1 MVSETYAK
9 SYKEIIEILKYT
21 KKSDVKKIPKEKII
35 MWKTNM
41 DKNWNFKVDTSKNL
55 EDQKILAETR
65 AIIANIFYDYWA
77 TDYQKQRIDEKDK
90 KIAEIQEIQKR
101 EMYNP
106 DNIFKNKKVTEYNDI
121 SEEKYG
127 LTVIKEDKWYNKLLK
142 RIQNIFN
149 RKNSNSFKGSDTR
162 QNSSINILQ
171 PSKDKFDF
179 NVIRGSLFGFF
190 IGDALGV
197 PVEFSYRNMLERNPV
212 IDMMEYGSHNQPK
225 GTWSDDSSMVLATID
240 GLINSKIP
248 TIDYK
253 KIMMN
258 FIKWQQNGE
267 YTPHNEVFDI
277 GRTTN
282 LSLRKYQENMKN
294 NNFDDYLCGF
304 DSIESNG
311 NGSLMRILP
320 IAFYLYFIGINYT
333 DNEFWNIIKQI
344 SSMTHAHIY
353 SIIGCFIYSAFITEL
368 LKTNDKNIAYN
379 NLRVKLKDL
388 AKSNENLKEMKNVY
402 SRIIYDDISKL
413 SSKEIKSSGY
423 VVDTL
428 EATMWA
434 ILTSNTFEESVLKAI
449 NLGDDTDTIGALTGG
464 LAGIIYIN
472 DFFKI
477 QNINDLFDND
487 TEENNS
493 KTLYGFDKWIN
504 DLQKKDYLYN
514 MVTAFTEYLKQLRIN
529 LTTIDLEILNITID
543 DLKNNKNA
551 CTIDP
556 NPLAGSKMGK
566 KLSDFEKYLYKNN
579 LIDTDYLNNHDK
591 IKGKNIEDLNY
602 NEVITELTF
611 CFRGERFC
619 SGFLYSIFK
628 DGTLLKLLE
637 RLQQII

>member
-1 MVSETYAK
+1 
-9 SYKEIIEILKYT
+9 
-21 KKSDVKKIPKEKII
+21 
-35 MWKTNM
+35 
-41 DKNWNFKVDTSKNL
+41 
-55 EDQKILAETR
+55 
-65 AIIANIFYDYWA
+65 
-77 TDYQKQRIDEKDK
+77 
-90 KIAEIQEIQKR
+90 
-101 EMYNP
+101 
-106 DNIFKNKKVTEYNDI
+106 
-121 SEEKYG
+121 
-127 LTVIKEDKWYNKLLK
+127 
-142 RIQNIFN
+142 
-149 RKNSNSFKGSDTR
+149 
-162 QNSSINILQ
+162 
-171 PSKDKFDF
+171 
-179 NVIRGSLFGFF
+179 
-190 IGDALGV
+190 
-197 PVEFSYRNMLERNPV
+197 
-212 IDMMEYGSHNQPK
+212 MMEYGSHNQPK

>member
-1 MVSETYAK
+1 
-9 SYKEIIEILKYT
+9 
-21 KKSDVKKIPKEKII
+21 
-35 MWKTNM
+35 
-41 DKNWNFKVDTSKNL
+41 
-55 EDQKILAETR
+55 
-65 AIIANIFYDYWA
+65 
-77 TDYQKQRIDEKDK
+77 
-90 KIAEIQEIQKR
+90 
-101 EMYNP
+101 
-106 DNIFKNKKVTEYNDI
+106 
-121 SEEKYG
+121 
-127 LTVIKEDKWYNKLLK
+127 
-142 RIQNIFN
+142 
-149 RKNSNSFKGSDTR
+149 
-162 QNSSINILQ
+162 
-171 PSKDKFDF
+171 
-179 NVIRGSLFGFF
+179 
-190 IGDALGV
+190 
-197 PVEFSYRNMLERNPV
+197 
-212 IDMMEYGSHNQPK
+212 
-225 GTWSDDSSMVLATID
+225 
-240 GLINSKIP
+240 
-248 TIDYK
+248 
-253 KIMMN
+253 
-258 FIKWQQNGE
+258 
-267 YTPHNEVFDI
+267 
-277 GRTTN
+277 
-282 LSLRKYQENMKN
+282 
-294 NNFDDYLCGF
+294 
-304 DSIESNG
+304 
-311 NGSLMRILP
+311 
-320 IAFYLYFIGINYT
+320 
-333 DNEFWNIIKQI
+333 
-344 SSMTHAHIY
+344 MTHAHIY

-551 CTIDP
+551 CTIDT

>member
-9 SYKEIIEILKYT
+9 AYKEIIEILKYT

-41 DKNWNFKVDTSKNL
+41 DKNWNFKVDTSKKL
-55 EDQKILAETR
+55 EEQKILAETR
-65 AIIANIFYDYWA
+65 AIIANIFYNYWA

-90 KIAEIQEIQKR
+90 KNTKIQEIHKR
-101 EMYNP
+101 EKYNP
-106 DNIFKNKKVTEYNDI
+106 DNIFKNKQVKEFNDTN
-121 SEEKYG
+121 EENQS
-127 LTVIKEDKWYNKLLK
+127 LTVIKEEKWYNKLLK
-142 RIQNIFN
+142 KIQNIFN

-171 PSKDKFDF
+171 PLKDKFDF

-197 PVEFSYRNMLERNPV
+197 PVEFSYRNMLEKKNV
-212 IDMMEYGSHNQPK
+212 TDMMEYGSHNQPK

-388 AKSNENLKEMKNVY
+388 ANSNENLKEIKNIY

-464 LAGIIYIN
+464 LAGIIYVN
-472 DFFKI
+472 DFFRI
-477 QNINDLFDND
+477 QDINDLFDNN

-514 MVTAFTEYLKQLRIN
+514 MVTDFIEYLKKLRICS
-529 LTTIDLEILNITID
+529 TTIDAEILNITID
-543 DLKNNKNA
+543 DLKNNKSA
-551 CTIDP
+551 CTIDT
-556 NPLAGSKMGK
+556 NPFAGSKMGK
-566 KLSDFEKYLYKNN
+566 KLSNFEKYLYENN